1 MKYEKVEKLFVCC
14 GQYIA
19 PTASASKKKIKCP
32 RCDKELT
39 NTIKL
44 PVVVI
49 VKN

>member
-1 MKYEKVEKLFVCC
+1 MKYEKVEKLYVCC

-32 RCDKELT
+32 RCDKTLSKP
-39 NTIKL
+39 IKL
-44 PVVVI
+44 PSVII